1 MDVNNTTC
9 KRCGKEFDSRFKK
22 CPHCGEPN
30 TYLFVVLKW
39 LGITAASLIIVATL
53 VLSILNTAKL
63 GNIENMLNSAF
74 SYSGDEASSEGID
87 IMQYDFY
94 SPMEISGTELPKD
107 EKYLLYFHQASCTY
121 CHMANEYVLKYYSTT
136 DDNGE
141 NPVSEAIPFYFVTP
155 DSSSYLFD
163 QFTVE
168 GTPTLVIMENG
179 KEVNRAEDYD
189 SVVSMIKDT
198 VMNYYNAN

>member
-30 TYLFVVLKW
+30 TYLFMILKW
-39 LGITAASLIIVATL
+39 LGIVSMSAVIVATL
-53 VLSILNTAKL
+53 VLSIMNFAKL
-63 GNIENMLNSAF
+63 GIIENMLNSAF
-74 SYSGDEASSEGID
+74 SYSGETSSEGID

-94 SPMEISGTELPKD
+94 KPMEINGTELPKD
-107 EKYLLYFHQASCTY
+107 EKYLLYFHQASCSY

-155 DSSSYLFD
+155 DSSNYLFD
-163 QFTVE
+163 QFSVD
-168 GTPTLVIMENG
+168 GTPTLVVMENG
-179 KEVNRAEDYD
+179 KEVDRASDYD
-189 SVVSMIKDT
+189 AVVSMIKDT